1 MVEKKCKMCG
11 GDLVLVEGRTIY
23 ECEFCGTKQII
34 PLSKEEIEAEEKA
47 KALEEEKKRLEKQKA
62 EEEKRRLENEK
73 LEAEQKLIE
82 EQKRAGEEK
91 KRLEEQKAEEARLR
105 LEEER
110 EKARL
115 EEKKRR
121 IEQERLEEE
130 KRRIEEQKREE
141 ERRRQK
147 AESIG
152 EEVTPEK
159 KNKKM
164 LLKIV
169 LILFALCIVGAICA
183 IAIDAQEKT
192 KIAEKQRIEAEK
204 KAKIAE
210 QKRIEA
216 EEQAKI
222 EEEKRVKLAWENAKQ
237 KEAEAKEAE
246 AKRKAK
252 EAEAKKAEEKRKA
265 KEAEAKKV
273 KSGGGTKIGSLYW
286 SKRSS
291 NTMNWQSAINYCQ
304 NLSEGGYTDWRLPN
318 IDELRTTIKN
328 CSKTETGGQCKASER
343 SGCLS
348 SSCWNPNGSCSC
360 DYRNNNGGY
369 YSKLGDSDGVWLWS
383 SSTLS
388 DDSTYDAW
396 LVVFSYGFVGYYG
409 KANNYYV
416 HCVR

>member
-1 MVEKKCKMCG
+1 MIEKKCKACG
-11 GDLVLVEGRTIY
+11 GNLVLVEGKTVY
-23 ECEFCGTKQII
+23 ECEYCGAKQII
-34 PLSKEEIEAEEKA
+34 PLSKEETEAEEKA
-47 KALEEEKKRLEKQKA
+47 RALEEEKKRLERQKA

-73 LEAEQKLIE
+73 LKAEQKRIE
-82 EQKRAGEEK
+82 EQKRAEEEK
-91 KRLEEQKAEEARLR
+91 KRIDEQKAEEARLR

-169 LILFALCIVGAICA
+169 LILFALCAVGAICA

-216 EEQAKI
+216 EE
-222 EEEKRVKLAWENAKQ
+222 KRVLAWEKKAKMEQLQ
-237 KEAEAKEAE
+237 KEAEARKAE
-246 AKRKAK
+246 EERKAK
-252 EAEAKKAEEKRKA
+252 EAEG
-265 KEAEAKKV
+265 KKV

-291 NTMNWQSAINYCQ
+291 NGMNWQSAINYCQ
-304 NLSEGGYTDWRLPN
+304 NLSEGGYSDWRLPT
-318 IDELRTTIKN
+318 ISELRTTIKN
-328 CSKTETGGQCKASER
+328 CSGSQSGGSCRVSD
-343 SGCLS
+343 SCLS
-348 SSCWNPNGSCSC
+348 GNCWSKSCYC
-360 DYRNNNGGY
+360 DGRSNNGGY
-369 YSKLGDSDGVWLWS
+369 YSKLGDPDGVQLWS
-383 SSTLS
+383 SSTRS
-388 DDSTYDAW
+388 VNTDYAWRVGFGSGGVYYDGKTY
-396 LVVFSYGFVGYYG
+396 YY
-409 KANNYYV
+409 YYV
-416 HCVR
+416 RCVR

>member
-23 ECEFCGTKQII
+23 ECEYCGTKQII
-34 PLSKEEIEAEEKA
+34 PLSKEETEAEEKA
-47 KALEEEKKRLEKQKA
+47 RALEEEKKRLERQKA

-73 LEAEQKLIE
+73 LEAEQKRIE
-82 EQKRAGEEK
+82 EQKRAEEEK
-91 KRLEEQKAEEARLR
+91 KRIDEQKAEEARLR

-110 EKARL
+110 EKA
-115 EEKKRR
+115 
-121 IEQERLEEE
+121 RLEEE

-169 LILFALCIVGAICA
+169 LILFALCAVGAICA

-204 KAKIAE
+204 KAEIAE

-216 EEQAKI
+216 EVQAKI
-222 EEEKRVKLAWENAKQ
+222 EEEKRVLALEKKANMEQLQ
-237 KEAEAKEAE
+237 KEAEAREAE
-246 AKRKAK
+246 
-252 EAEAKKAEEKRKA
+252 EERKA

-291 NTMNWQSAINYCQ
+291 NDMNWQSAINYCQ
-304 NLSEGGYTDWRLPN
+304 NLSEGGYSDWRLPT
-318 IDELRTTIKN
+318 ISELRTTIKN
-328 CSKTETGGQCKASER
+328 CSGSQSGGSCRVSD
-343 SGCLS
+343 SCLS
-348 SSCWNPNGSCSC
+348 GNCWSKSCYC
-360 DYRNNNGGY
+360 DDRSNNGGY
-369 YSKLGDSDGVWLWS
+369 YSKLGDPDGVWLWS
-383 SSTLS
+383 SSTIS
-388 DDSTYDAW
+388 DDTSRAWRVNFSSGYVRSHNKTYSGIN
-396 LVVFSYGFVGYYG
+396 VR
-409 KANNYYV
+409 
-416 HCVR
+416 CVR

>member
-23 ECEFCGTKQII
+23 ECEYCGAKQII
-34 PLSKEEIEAEEKA
+34 PLSKEETEAEEKA
-47 KALEEEKKRLEKQKA
+47 RALEEEKKRLERQKA
-62 EEEKRRLENEK
+62 EEEKHRLENEK
-73 LEAEQKLIE
+73 LEAEQKRIE
-82 EQKRAGEEK
+82 EEKRAEEEK
-91 KRLEEQKAEEARLR
+91 KRIDEQKAEEARLR

-169 LILFALCIVGAICA
+169 LILFALCVVGAICA

-204 KAKIAE
+204 KAKIEE

-222 EEEKRVKLAWENAKQ
+222 EEEKRVKLALKKEHQ
-237 KEAEAKEAE
+237 LKEAEAKVRAAQADAE
-246 AKRKAK
+246 AKLKA
-252 EAEAKKAEEKRKA
+252 AKKAQT
-265 KEAEAKKV
+265 
-273 KSGGGTKIGSLYW
+273 GGGTKISSLYW
-286 SKRSS
+286 SKRSRDK
-291 NTMNWQSAINYCQ
+291 MNWNAAVKYCQ
-304 NLSEGGYTDWRLPN
+304 NLNEGGYSDWRLPT
-318 IDELRTTIKN
+318 ISELRTTIKN
-328 CSKTETGGQCKASER
+328 CSDSQ
-343 SGCLS
+343 SG
-348 SSCWNPNGSCSC
+348 GSCRVSDNC
-360 DYRNNNGGY
+360 LGSNCWSYDCRCEYRENNGGY
-369 YSKLGDSDGVWLWS
+369 YSKLGDDDKVWLWS
-383 SSTLS
+383 SSVLS
-388 DDSTYDAW
+388 DGP
-396 LVVFSYGFVGYYG
+396 SYRWYVDFVSGYVGYI
-409 KANNYYV
+409 YYV
-416 HCVR
+416 DFNLYVRCVR

>member
-23 ECEFCGTKQII
+23 ECEYCGTKQII
-34 PLSKEEIEAEEKA
+34 PLSKEETEAEEKA
-47 KALEEEKKRLEKQKA
+47 RALEEEKKRLERQKA

-73 LEAEQKLIE
+73 LKAEQKRIE
-82 EQKRAGEEK
+82 EQKRAEEEK
-91 KRLEEQKAEEARLR
+91 KRIDEQKAEEARLR

-141 ERRRQK
+141 ERRREK

-204 KAKIAE
+204 KAKIEE

-222 EEEKRVKLAWENAKQ
+222 EEQKRVKLALEKAK
-237 KEAEAKEAE
+237 KEHQL
-246 AKRKAK
+246 K
-252 EAEAKKAEEKRKA
+252 EAEAKKAEEEQRRQEAQKKREQYLK
-265 KEAEAKKV
+265 
-273 KSGGGTKIGSLYW
+273 GRKIGNLIW
-286 SKRSS
+286 SNRSRKK
-291 NTMNWQSAINYCQ
+291 MNWQTAIKYCE
-304 NLSEGGYTDWRLPN
+304 NLSEGGYTDWRLPT
-318 IDELRTTIKN
+318 ISELRTTIKN
-328 CSKTETGGQCKASER
+328 CPGSQ
-343 SGCLS
+343 SG
-348 SSCWNPNGSCSC
+348 GSCRVSDSCSSGDCREKDDCIC
-360 DYRNNNGGY
+360 DYKENNNGY
-369 YSKLGDSDGVWLWS
+369 YSKLGDDDNVDLWS
-383 SSTLS
+383 SSTRS
-388 DDSTYDAW
+388 YITAYAW
-396 LVVFSYGFVGYYG
+396 IVDFDYGSVFSND
-409 KANNYYV
+409 KSINYYV
-416 HCVR
+416 RCVR